1 MKHTTLPVA
10 TMQERA
16 KSWLESDFYRSA
28 IVLGLDIGL
37 DGLGIYLRRG
47 AEEIF
52 AKTLD
57 FELPEAEALAGRRQK
72 RAWRH
77 CRKNRATRLHRL
89 KLLFEKHGLPWLSEE
104 RMSRALPFRERY
116 RAITTGVASP
126 EALSLC
132 IRHCVMRRGFDYGGT
147 EEGRFPW
154 GESSHYSAANTWLA
168 TACITSDLADHL
180 NTLAP
185 ELVAK
190 RNPEEQEKKFYE
202 LVSQRLA
209 WSKEHD
215 IARVLAEHSKGGHDN
230 LRFPARGFNFPRQNV
245 WQHMEA
251 IIRHPRH
258 AGLISDV
265 EGFIAAL
272 GINPNKQPNE
282 KAASRARDRAVFFY
296 NRKTRFDMERHW
308 ANKVN
313 VCPFA
318 RHLDLPDPDIRCD
331 LKENLAVRR
340 WSILQFAATNRVEL
354 DIIEGKG
361 KTKKKRN
368 VLHRLNPN
376 TIKALVAFV
385 ENHHAALEK
394 NDKTAEPKWDDA
406 NDLIDA
412 DIVAVHGEK
421 VKRSPLTKS
430 DWNKSFASHLRD
442 LLLTTAANRKQRA
455 SLCGESAI
463 KLFDIATA
471 NGTNFTPESVTARL
485 RAIGFYDWRR
495 DFGADFNP
503 YPQVEC
509 LLGKRIKRGKQSGE
523 LSPTHQGFLRRIFQE
538 HKDKL
543 GGAEAPDYCVV
554 EVIGDPPRNTE
565 QKREREKEMQGRR
578 DERKKQFDD
587 LKKQFKDEDF
597 EDTGIASKRRRI
609 QLHYQ
614 QHGRCPFTGET
625 LPANPLDPDLEL
637 EHLFPEELGGLSV
650 DENLVLTWR
659 TVNGAKGK
667 RTPLQASQAGL
678 AARVNGN
685 NFQFLPWDA
694 MLKNTADMKWGK
706 RRDNKYGADKKCDI
720 FAWGTIKEN
729 KEGIQS
735 HYNPDGS
742 LRVPDFGNTTRVAQ
756 LARQLRAEVARWMN
770 VENQPNE
777 AARRIGTPSG
787 WLAAQ
792 ARKTW
797 FASADYLKIRS
808 NLVHHLLDAAVL
820 AHIPPREG
828 MNHVAC
834 GGIIFT
840 EWESVRNESTQR
852 TSFRLLTKALPE
864 LSPAPRLRHWFSDRA
879 EYAVCPVLKLRSQSK
894 AKSLGDDTFWRQV
907 DEAEP
912 TVAQRTVLDV
922 TKIGSPEE
930 LLSILQRMGAD
941 YNQRLGKTE
950 NKLPAREQLAQW
962 LDAKTDFA
970 EGRSKIDP
978 GPLKLT
984 DGTPVKSIWK
994 FDSKGSLAA
1003 PLGWSGRRN
1012 ENGKLQS
1019 LRSLSLRFDRIE
1031 IWLGY
1036 NHAAAEKAVA
1046 QAEKEKR
1053 RAQKAAQP
1061 FDESKLATAQQ
1072 AGWTYQ
1078 KRLIPDSRALKH
1090 LKQLGFSFGR
1100 DKRRIAPDFMQNYPG
1115 EKKTLREIILGGKL
1129 LPFSVRMPRVI
1140 RKGDLFHLHLN
1151 TDGEIITDDSKP
1163 YWSNWYRATA
1173 TGTVVEM
1180 KCAVVK
1186 PGGEF
1191 EMPPGLKESMLT
1203 RKAGSADLMAF
1214 LAGQLSAAQQAAK
1227 LNLRIP
1233 PAPTKPAI
1241 QNSGNLI

>member
-10 TMQERA
+10 TMQGRA
-16 KSWLESDFYRSA
+16 KNWLESDFYRSA

-47 AEEIF
+47 VEEVF
-52 AKTLD
+52 ARTLD

-104 RMSRALPFRERY
+104 RMSRALPFRERH

-126 EALSLC
+126 EAFSLC

-154 GESSHYSAANTWLA
+154 GESSHYSAANTWLT
-168 TACITSDLADHL
+168 TACITLDLADHL
-180 NTLAP
+180 KTLAP

-230 LRFPARGFNFPRQNV
+230 LRFRARGFNFPRQNV
-245 WQHMEA
+245 WQHLEA

-272 GINPNKQPNE
+272 GVNPNKQPSE
-282 KAASRARDRAVFFY
+282 KLASRARDRAIFFY

-308 ANKVN
+308 AKKVN

-318 RHLDLPDPDIRCD
+318 RHLDLPDPDTRCD
-331 LKENLAVRR
+331 LKENLAIRR

-368 VLHRLNPN
+368 VLHLLNPN
-376 TIKALVAFV
+376 TIKTLVAFV
-385 ENHHAALEK
+385 EKHHAALEK
-394 NDKTAEPKWDDA
+394 NDKATEPKRDEA
-406 NDLIDA
+406 NGLIA
-412 DIVAVHGEK
+412 TDIAAVHGDK
-421 VKRSPLTKS
+421 VKPSPLSKS
-430 DWNKSFASHLRD
+430 DWNKSFYSHLWD

-455 SLCGESAI
+455 SLCKESAE

-471 NGTNFTPESVTARL
+471 NGTNFIAESVTARL

-495 DFGADFNP
+495 DPGADFNP

-523 LSPTHQGFLRRIFQE
+523 LSPTHQGLLRRVFQE
-538 HKDKL
+538 YKDRL

-565 QKREREKEMQGRR
+565 QKREREQDMKDRR
-578 DERKKQFDD
+578 ASRDKRFEEYDLDD
-587 LKKQFKDEDF
+587 H
-597 EDTGIASKRRRI
+597 GIASKRRRI

-637 EHLFPEELGGLSV
+637 EHLFPEQLGGLSV

-659 TVNGAKGK
+659 TVNSSKGK
-667 RTPLQASQAGL
+667 NTPLQASKA
-678 AARVNGN
+678 AFVARVNGSD
-685 NFQFLPWDA
+685 FRFLSWDA
-694 MLKNTADMKWGK
+694 MVKNTSDMKWGGKK
-706 RRDNKYGADKKCDI
+706 REV
-720 FAWGTIKEN
+720 FAWGTKPEEHI
-729 KEGIQS
+729 
-735 HYNPDGS
+735 DGAGN
-742 LRVPDFGNTTRVAQ
+742 LKVPEFGNTTRVAQ

-797 FASADYLKIRS
+797 LASADYLKIRS

-834 GGIIFT
+834 GGIFFT
-840 EWESVRNESTQR
+840 EWESVRNETTQR
-852 TSFRLLTKALPE
+852 TSFRLLTKALPD

-879 EYAVCPVLKLRSQSK
+879 EYAVCPVMKLRSQSK
-894 AKSLGDDTFWRQV
+894 SKSLGDETFWRQV

-922 TKIGSPEE
+922 TKIDSPEE
-930 LLSILQRMGAD
+930 LLSVLKRMGAD
-941 YNQRLGKTE
+941 YNQKLGKTE
-950 NKLPAREQLAQW
+950 NKLPTREQLAQW

-984 DGTPVKSIWK
+984 DGTPVKNIWK
-994 FDSKGSLAA
+994 FAGKSSEGIGGGGKGGLSS

-1019 LRSLSLRFDRIE
+1019 LRSLSLRYDRIE

-1036 NHAAAEKAVA
+1036 DHAAAEKAVA
-1046 QAEKEKR
+1046 LAEKEKR
-1053 RAQKAAQP
+1053 RAQKAGQP
-1061 FDESKLATAQQ
+1061 FDETKLVKAQQ

-1100 DKRRIAPDFMQNYPG
+1100 DTRRAAPDFMQKNPG
-1115 EKKTLREIILGGKL
+1115 EKKNLLDIILGGKL
-1129 LPFSVRMPRVI
+1129 LPFSVRMPKVI

-1163 YWSNWYRATA
+1163 HWSNWYRATSTA
-1173 TGTVVEM
+1173 SALEM
-1180 KCAVVK
+1180 KSAVIK

-1191 EMPPGLKESMLT
+1191 EMPAGLKETMLT
-1203 RKAGSADLMAF
+1203 RGVKKSDVLAF
-1214 LAGQLSAAQQAAK
+1214 LAGQLPAAQQAAK
-1227 LNLRIP
+1227 MNLRIP
-1233 PAPTKPAI
+1233 PAPAKPATP
-1241 QNSGNLI
+1241 NSDYLI